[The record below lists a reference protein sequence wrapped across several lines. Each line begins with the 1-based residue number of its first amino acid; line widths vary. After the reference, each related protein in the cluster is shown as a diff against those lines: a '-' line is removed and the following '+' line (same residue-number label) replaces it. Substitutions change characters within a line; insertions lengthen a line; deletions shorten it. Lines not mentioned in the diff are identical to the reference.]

1 MRVCAPPAPTHLC
14 RGLTGAVRMPRHPAC
29 KSRPVAA
36 LPAHL
41 PPLNLN
47 AAAIDIGA
55 TSHYVAVPPGRDTVT
70 VREFATFTPDL
81 HQLADWLEQCGVD
94 TVVMESTGVY
104 WVPVFELLEQ
114 RGFQVLLADARKV
127 KNVSGRKSDVLDC
140 QWLQELHTYGLL
152 QGAFRPAE
160 EIAVLRS
167 YLRQRATLIRYA
179 AAHVQHMQKALQQM
193 NVLLHQVVRD
203 ITGLT
208 GMTIIRAIVA
218 GERDP
223 QVLAQHRDYRC
234 RRSAAAI
241 AQSLTGN
248 YRAEHVFALTQA
260 LALYDSYQAQIALC
274 DPQIEQYLERFTPVT
289 TELPPPGP
297 AKQHNK
303 NDLAFDVQTYL
314 YQITGVD
321 LTRIDGIGASTALT
335 VLSEIGTDMSRWPSV
350 KHFTSWLGLC
360 PGTKVSGG
368 KVLGRKT
375 KPAANRAA
383 AALRAAAV
391 SLARSESA
399 LGAYYRRMAARVG
412 KAQAVTATAHK
423 LARLIYSM
431 LRYGTAYVDAG
442 QEHYE
447 QQYKERVVRNLTQR
461 AKTLGF
467 DLVPKTPAGEVS

>member
-1 MRVCAPPAPTHLC
+1 M
-14 RGLTGAVRMPRHPAC
+14 
-29 KSRPVAA
+29 SRPRRSPVRSTPASGHVA
-36 LPAHL
+36 LPPHL
-41 PPLNLN
+41 QHLNLN
-47 AAAIDIGA
+47 AAAVDVGA
-55 TSHYVAVPPGRDTVT
+55 TSHFVAVPPGRDTT
-70 VREFATFTPDL
+70 DVREFATFTADL
-81 HQLADWLEQCGVD
+81 HRLADWLQACQVD

-104 WVPVFELLEQ
+104 WIPLFEILEA
-114 RGFQVLLADARKV
+114 RGLTVLLVDARHV
-127 KNVSGRKSDVLDC
+127 KHVSGRKSDVLDC
-140 QWLQELHTYGLL
+140 QWLQQLHTYGLL

-234 RRSAAAI
+234 RRSAEAI

-274 DPQIEQYLERFTPVT
+274 DQQIEQYLQSFTPVT
-289 TELPPPGP
+289 TELPPGP
-297 AKQHNK
+297 AKQRNK
-303 NDLAFDVQTYL
+303 NDVAFDVQTYL

-321 LTRIDGIGASTALT
+321 LTRIDGIGASTALA
-335 VLSEIGTDMSRWPSV
+335 VISEIGTDMGRWPSV

-368 KVLGRKT
+368 KVLGSKT

-383 AALRAAAV
+383 AALRIAAV

-399 LGAYYRRMAARVG
+399 LGAYFRRMAARVG

-431 LRYGTAYVDAG
+431 LRYGTEYVDAG

-447 QQYKERVVRNLTQR
+447 RQYKERVVRNLTQR
-461 AKTLGF
+461 AKALGF
-467 DLVPKTPAGEVS
+467 ELVPIPVVEAVI